1 MWNIEAYANKR
12 CYDKH
17 GAIDDVQTDLSQTS
31 AEGYVSEIIS
41 ASQKARKKLDEA
53 VNTLPPYLR
62 APLGIVIGAVG
73 FFAETIV
80 NREVAS
86 LARSNIITQRQPS

>member
-1 MWNIEAYANKR
+1 MWNIEAWATKR

-31 AEGYVSEIIS
+31 AEEYVSEVIS

-62 APLGIVIGAVG
+62 APLGIVIGAAVHAVVEAKDG
-73 FFAETIV
+73 AGIDADF
-80 NREVAS
+80 S
-86 LARSNIITQRQPS
+86 Q